1 MVNVIIYLK
10 KEFEAEELVCFLLT
24 EKLIATASIDENN
37 ISYKIHNGN
46 IHKEVYSVITAK
58 TKAVLLNTIIKVVE
72 ERIGVDVLINSTPIA
87 GSNKIFDEL
96 VRENTIQI

>member
-10 KEFEAEELVCFLLT
+10 KEFIAEELVIFLLT

-37 ISYKIHNGN
+37 ISYQMHNQYL
-46 IHKEVYSVITAK
+46 HKEVYSVITAK
-58 TKAVLLNTIIKVVE
+58 TKAVLLKDIIKVVE
-72 ERIGVDVLINSTPIA
+72 EKVGIDVLINSTPIV

-96 VRENTIQI
+96 VRDNTLKI

>member
-1 MVNVIIYLK
+1 MVNVVIYLK
-10 KEFEAEELVCFLLT
+10 QEFKAEELVTFLLT

-37 ISYKIHNGN
+37 VSYKMHND
-46 IHKEVYSVITAK
+46 HLQKEVYSVITAK

-87 GSNKIFDEL
+87 GSNNFFDEL
-96 VRENTIQI
+96 VRSNTI

>member
-10 KEFEAEELVCFLLT
+10 KEFKAEELVSFLLT
-24 EKLIATASIDENN
+24 ERLIATASIDENN
-37 ISYKIHNGN
+37 ISYKIHND
-46 IHKEVYSVITAK
+46 HLDKEVYSVITAK
-58 TKAVLLNTIIKVVE
+58 TKAVLLNTIIKAVE
-72 ERIGVDVLINSTPIA
+72 EKIGVDVLINSTPIV

>member
-10 KEFEAEELVCFLLT
+10 KEFKAEELVSFLLS

-37 ISYKIHNGN
+37 ISYQIHNDRL
-46 IHKEVYSVITAK
+46 HKEVYSVITAK
-58 TKAVLLNTIIKVVE
+58 TKAVLLNNIIKVVE
-72 ERIGVDVLINSTPIA
+72 EKVGADVLINSTPIV

-96 VRENTIQI
+96 VKDNTKKN